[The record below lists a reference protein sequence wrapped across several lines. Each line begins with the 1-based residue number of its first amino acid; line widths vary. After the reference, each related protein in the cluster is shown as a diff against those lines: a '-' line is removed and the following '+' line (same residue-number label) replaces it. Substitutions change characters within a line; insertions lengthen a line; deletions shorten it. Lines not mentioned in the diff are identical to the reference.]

1 MTVLERRCVK
11 GDLIWDSRFS
21 LMESLSDAII
31 NYKRRIAKED
41 TVFVA

>member
-1 MTVLERRCVK
+1 MRERRSYL
-11 GDLIWDSRFS
+11 GQSRFS